1 MSIALLLPSGKETTS
16 AGPHVEHPRS
26 ETHIEFFVGLELAR
40 LVRKLPL
47 AAQSSGRCHYTPNW
61 VYKQYKQNDRVKPG

>member
-1 MSIALLLPSGKETTS
+1 MGIIEDPFTWISPWAAVKQSMSAVGVIATAVPLPSGKETTL

-40 LVRKLPL
+40 LVRKL
-47 AAQSSGRCHYTPNW
+47 Q
-61 VYKQYKQNDRVKPG
+61 